1 MFNCRE
7 EMKYT
12 SEERERKA
20 EKKKNSVCIRGE
32 KLIDCCMN
40 QEMKFFPKGPVPL
53 STLQKMDKFALKLW
67 IQLSFFLPFYS
78 P

>member
-20 EKKKNSVCIRGE
+20 EKKKSSVCIRGE

-40 QEMKFFPKGPVPL
+40 QEMKFFPKGPAMVTYFIGMQL
-53 STLQKMDKFALKLW
+53 EANFSGRMKKKKFLK
-67 IQLSFFLPFYS
+67 
-78 P
+78 

>member
-12 SEERERKA
+12 LEEGERNA
-20 EKKKNSVCIRGE
+20 EKKKKSSACIRGG

-53 STLQKMDKFALKLW
+53 STLQRMDKLAVKL
-67 IQLSFFLPFYS
+67 
-78 P
+78 